1 MENLEIAKVK
11 KIIELIVNNVRGS
24 DGDGDWEWEI
34 DIDIVSQIYKIVPI
48 KQINIIINKYSDIFD
63 LYSIKAGPEVS
74 DGIFY
79 NGKLISYE
87 KEDELGGVEV
97 LFL

>member
-11 KIIELIVNNVRGS
+11 KIIELIVNNVKGS
-24 DGDGDWEWEI
+24 DSDWEWEI
-34 DIDIVSQIYKIVPI
+34 DIDIVNQIYKIVPI
-48 KQINIIINKYSDIFD
+48 KQINIIFNKYSDIFD
-63 LYSIKAGPEVS
+63 LYDIKAGPYVS

-87 KEDELGGVEV
+87 KEDELGGVED

>member
-11 KIIELIVNNVRGS
+11 KIIELIVNSVRGS
-24 DGDGDWEWEI
+24 DSDWEWEI

-87 KEDELGGVEV
+87 KEDELGRVEV